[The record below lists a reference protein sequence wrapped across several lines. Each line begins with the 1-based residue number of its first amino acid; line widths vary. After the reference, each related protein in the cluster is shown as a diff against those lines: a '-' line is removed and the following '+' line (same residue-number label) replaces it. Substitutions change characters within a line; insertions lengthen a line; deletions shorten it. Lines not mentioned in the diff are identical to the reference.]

1 MNDSGNPRRPGTLP
15 RVLLLLAALAL
26 AALLLTTGFPP
37 GAPDRLPV
45 FLCALIL
52 AVLAAARP
60 GRAVAVF
67 AFLFPC
73 AGLLARASGGTEP
86 ATWPGV
92 LLAGFL
98 VGWCFR
104 FLYDFESRAEPA
116 RPDAPVAALVGVW
129 VLATGIAVARA
140 VTLWAA
146 LRRLSGRAVNGEGLP
161 DGIAVRETLFAFAA
175 LAGGAAFYFVLRRE
189 GRDARR
195 RALSGALGGVA
206 LSALA
211 AVFQRAGVLPGES
224 REYWRLV
231 GRLSGGAIDPNSLG
245 MTCALLLLLAFS
257 RALQPGRRRAGA
269 LALFLLLACGLALSG
284 SRSGALV
291 AGLGLLLLL
300 ASPALPARARIS
312 ALAGLVAVGGAAILA
327 MIAVGGGG
335 SLGTRIAQSFDVRL
349 PEEFRLSARPLL
361 WRAAGRLFTEH
372 PIVGAG
378 TGAFVWR
385 FPDLLAAESR
395 KLGARDNPGSGYV
408 QALAE
413 TGSIGFLVTA
423 VAVAAL
429 GAQAIRRLRASD
441 AGSDGPAA
449 GAATLA
455 FAAALLTGSHWL
467 AADVCLLFFLVAAI
481 CADDPR
487 AEVERHGEGLG
498 HGPSA
503 PPRRNGKRLLAAAL
517 VAYAVGAVAAVLS
530 TASPAETF
538 RYSRRIG
545 FHELERG
552 PGGAYRWTRQ
562 RFALWVVPGDPPVR
576 IGLANFGP
584 AGTPIT
590 VEARAAGRIA
600 GRRTLAPGTAT
611 AFTIAPGSAP
621 GAVTFALDKSVVPR
635 RLGVAG
641 DRRRLGLLSTCS
653 ADAARQ
659 AR

>member
-1 MNDSGNPRRPGTLP
+1 MTVNPHRAPGTLP
-15 RVLLLLAALAL
+15 RVLLLLAAVAF

-52 AVLAAARP
+52 AVLGSAWPARAIAA
-60 GRAVAVF
+60 F

-73 AGLLARASGGTEP
+73 TGLLARASGGTEP

-92 LLAGFL
+92 LLAGLL

-116 RPDAPVAALVGVW
+116 RPDAPVATLVGVW

-161 DGIAVRETLFAFAA
+161 DGIAVRETLFSFAA
-175 LAGGAAFYFVLRRE
+175 LAGGAAFYFVLRRA
-189 GRDARR
+189 GKDARH
-195 RALSGALGGVA
+195 RALSAALGGVA
-206 LSALA
+206 VSALA
-211 AVFQRAGVLPGES
+211 AVLQRAGVLPGES
-224 REYWRLV
+224 HQYWRLV

-257 RALQPGRRRAGA
+257 RALQPGRRRAAA

-300 ASPALPARARIS
+300 AAPALPARARIS

-335 SLGTRIAQSFDVRL
+335 SLGTRVAQTFDGRL
-349 PEEFRLSARPLL
+349 PAEYRLSARPLL
-361 WRAAGRLFTEH
+361 WRAAGRLFAEH

-378 TGAFVWR
+378 TGAFGWR
-385 FPDLLAAESR
+385 FPDLLAAER
-395 KLGARDNPGSGYV
+395 RTLGARDNPGSGYV

-423 VAVAAL
+423 AAVAAL
-429 GAQAIRRLRASD
+429 AAQAIRRWRASD

-455 FAAALLTGSHWL
+455 FVAALVTGSHWL

-487 AEVERHGEGLG
+487 AEVEAQATPR
-498 HGPSA
+498 
-503 PPRRNGKRLLAAAL
+503 RRNGKRLLAAAL
-517 VAYAVGAVAAVLS
+517 VVYAAGAVAAVLS

-576 IGLANFGP
+576 LGLANFGP
-584 AGTPIT
+584 TGTPIT
-590 VEARAAGRIA
+590 IEARAAGRLA

-611 AFTIAPGSAP
+611 AFTIAAGSGPGP
-621 GAVTFALDKSVVPR
+621 VTFALDKSSVPR
-635 RLGVAG
+635 RLGVSG

-653 ADAARQ
+653 ADAAR
-659 AR
+659 